1 MNVQRRMYK
10 GGWRWRMEV
19 EDGGG
24 ENETVLRCAAIKY
37 KCSGFLN
44 RWWLFCFLCLF
55 CPF

>member
-24 ENETVLRCAAIKY
+24 ENETDLRCAAIKY